1 MALNPRFVQADRE
14 VIWIVGASTGIGQAL
29 AERLAGQGASVVV
42 SARNAVPLESF
53 QARYPAGMAVPLD
66 VTDAAAVR
74 AACEAIVARYGRL
87 DRVLFCAGVYRA
99 LRATGYDLGQMLQ
112 HQQVNYVGALNLLA
126 PVIPLFLFQ
135 GQGHISLV
143 SSVAG
148 FSGLPQGLAY
158 GPTKAALTHLAET
171 LFLDLRPKG
180 LGVSVVH
187 PGFVETPLT
196 RQNEFPMPFLQTPQ
210 QAAEAIE
217 RGWRRGQFE
226 IHFPRRFSL
235 ILKALRL
242 LPYRWYFALVHK
254 GTGL

>member
-1 MALNPRFVQADRE
+1 MALNPRLEQPADE
-14 VIWIVGASTGIGQAL
+14 VIWMIGASTGIGRSL
-29 AERLAGQGASVVV
+29 ANQLAGQGAKVVV
-42 SARNAVPLESF
+42 SARSQASLQAF
-53 QARYPAGMAVPLD
+53 QEANPGCMSVALD
-66 VTDAAAVR
+66 VSDAAALKT
-74 AACEAIVARYGRL
+74 ACDAIVARYGRI
-87 DRVLFCAGVYRA
+87 DRVLFCAGVYKA
-99 LRATGYDLGQMLQ
+99 LRATEYDLELMLQ
-112 HQQVNYVGALNLLA
+112 HQQVNYVGALNMLA
-126 PVIPLFLFQ
+126 AVIPLMLAQ
-135 GQGHISLV
+135 GKGHISLV

-171 LFLDLRPKG
+171 LYLDLRPKG
-180 LGVSVVH
+180 IGVSVVH

-210 QAAEAIE
+210 QAAQAIE

-235 ILKALRL
+235 ILKTLRL
-242 LPYRWYFALVHK
+242 LPYRWYFPLVHK

>member
-14 VIWIVGASTGIGQAL
+14 VIWIVGASSGIGQAL

-42 SARNAVPLESF
+42 SARNAAPLEAF
-53 QARYPAGMAVPLD
+53 QATYPAAMAVPLD

-99 LRATGYDLGQMLQ
+99 LRATDYDLGQMLQ

-126 PVIPLFLFQ
+126 PVIPLFLSQ

-171 LFLDLRPKG
+171 LYLDLRPKG

-235 ILKALRL
+235 MLKALRL
-242 LPYRWYFALVHK
+242 LPYRWYFAIVHK

>member
-1 MALNPRFVQADRE
+1 MALNPRLTRADHE

-42 SARNAVPLESF
+42 SARNAAPLEAF
-53 QARYPAGMAVPLD
+53 QATYPAAMAVPLD

-99 LRATGYDLGQMLQ
+99 LRATDYDLGQMLQ

-126 PVIPLFLFQ
+126 PVIPLFLSP

-171 LFLDLRPKG
+171 LYLDLRPKG

-196 RQNEFPMPFLQTPQ
+196 QQNEFPMPFLQTPQ

-235 ILKALRL
+235 MLKALRL
-242 LPYRWYFALVHK
+242 LPYRWYFAIVHK

>member
-14 VIWIVGASTGIGQAL
+14 VIWIVGASSGIGQAL

-42 SARNAVPLESF
+42 SARNAAPLEAF
-53 QARYPAGMAVPLD
+53 QATYPAAMAVPLD

-99 LRATGYDLGQMLQ
+99 LRATDYDLGQMLQ

-126 PVIPLFLFQ
+126 PVIPLFLSQ

-171 LFLDLRPKG
+171 LYLDLRPRG

-196 RQNEFPMPFLQTPQ
+196 QQNEFPMPFLQTPQ

>member
-1 MALNPRFVQADRE
+1 MALNPRFTCADGE
-14 VIWIVGASTGIGQAL
+14 VVWIVGASTGIGYAL
-29 AERLAGQGASVVV
+29 AGQLAGQGASVVV
-42 SARNAVPLESF
+42 SARKAGPLEAF
-53 QARYPAGMAVPLD
+53 EALYPACMALPLD
-66 VTDAAAVR
+66 VTDADAVQ
-74 AACEAIVARYGRL
+74 AACQAIVARYGRL

-99 LRATGYDLGQMLQ
+99 LRATEYDLAEMLS

-126 PVIPLFLFQ
+126 PVIPLFLSQ

-148 FSGLPQGLAY
+148 FGGLPQGLAY

-180 LGVSVVH
+180 IGVSVVH

-196 RQNEFPMPFLQTPQ
+196 QHNEFPMPFLQTPQ

-217 RGWRRGQFE
+217 RGWRRGQFD

-235 ILKALRL
+235 MLKALRL

>member
-1 MALNPRFVQADRE
+1 MALNPRLTRADRE
-14 VIWIVGASTGIGQAL
+14 VIWVVGASSGIGHAL

-42 SARNAVPLESF
+42 SARNANALEAF
-53 QARYPAGMAVPLD
+53 QATYPAAMALPLD
-66 VTDAAAVR
+66 VTDAGAVQ
-74 AACEAIVARYGRL
+74 AACQAIMARYGRL

-99 LRATGYDLGQMLQ
+99 LRATDYNLAQMLQ

-126 PVIPLFLFQ
+126 PVIPLFLSQ

-180 LGVSVVH
+180 IGVSVIH

-196 RQNEFPMPFLQTPQ
+196 RQNEFPMPFLQTPV

-217 RGWRRGQFE
+217 RGWRRGQFD

-235 ILKALRL
+235 LLKTLRL

>member
-14 VIWIVGASTGIGQAL
+14 VIWIVGASSGIGQAL
-29 AERLAGQGASVVV
+29 AERLAGQAASVVV
-42 SARNAVPLESF
+42 SARNAAPLEAF
-53 QARYPAGMAVPLD
+53 QATYPAAMAVPLD

-126 PVIPLFLFQ
+126 PVIPLFLSQ

-158 GPTKAALTHLAET
+158 GPTKAALTHLAEA

-235 ILKALRL
+235 ILKTLRL